1 VRYDQVISFLPF
13 IRMNHAQILMARLL
27 IAGLFISLSAQAQKL
42 EVGGGLGGMLYKGD
56 VSPVLNPRFY
66 RPAAHLFFRYN
77 ATRSFSL
84 RAGIA
89 AGSFGATDRVSR
101 DPLQQVRNYSFRS
114 RLSEA
119 TFDIQYNF
127 LNYKLTPKA
136 NNWTPYVFGGVGLC
150 NFRNPVVKAQGII
163 NFPVGIGVK
172 YEISRPW
179 SVGVEFGTRFT
190 KNDYLDGLG
199 ERTFGI
205 TTAKNAQGN
214 PALRDSYTYTSVMV
228 SYTFYKIVCP

>member
-1 VRYDQVISFLPF
+1 MSQAYS
-13 IRMNHAQILMARLL
+13 NMARLL

-42 EVGGGLGGMLYKGD
+42 EVGGGVGGLLYKGD
-56 VSPVLNPRFY
+56 VSPALNPRFY
-66 RPAAHLFFRYN
+66 RPAANLFFRYN

-84 RAGIA
+84 RAGIGL
-89 AGSFGATDRVSR
+89 GSFGATDRVSK
-101 DPLQQVRNYSFRS
+101 DPFQQARGYSFRS
-114 RLSEA
+114 SLSEA
-119 TFDIQYNF
+119 TVDVQYNF
-127 LNYKLTPKA
+127 LNYKPASKEK
-136 NNWTPYVFGGVGLC
+136 NWTPYVFGGVGLC
-150 NFRNPVVKAQGII
+150 NFRNQVVRARGII
-163 NFPVGIGVK
+163 NFPLGVGVK

-199 ERTFGI
+199 EGTFGV

-214 PALRDSYTYTSVMV
+214 PGLRDSYTYTSVMV